1 MINIDLL
8 TRFENE
14 INVLDGVR
22 GGFANA
28 FSTGNKYEI
37 NPEEIKVNFGDVRGV
52 SQSTIDRFF
61 SCSKR

>member
-1 MINIDLL
+1 MINIDVS
-8 TRFENE
+8 TCFENE
-14 INVLDGVR
+14 IDVLDGVR

-37 NPEEIKVNFGDVRGV
+37 NPEEIKVNFSDVRGV
-52 SQSTIDRFF
+52 SQSIIDRFL